1 MNRPDNTG
9 AVLFYSGYNKLTIVS
24 TLNMYYNDNTV
35 LFLDGQFIKAKDAKT
50 DLFGQ
55 TLHYGFGVFEGIRSY
70 ETVNGT
76 KTFKALEHFE
86 RLKRSCTLMGIPF
99 HYSAEELS
107 QITYQVL
114 EKNELTNA
122 YIRPLVFCSPNMALT
137 SPNGVSLMIT
147 AWECNQH
154 ISLKPARVCISS
166 FQRPNPKAVTMEAKV
181 CGLYVNSILATTEAK
196 KRGFD
201 DGLLLDLNG
210 FVAEGPGANFFYEK
224 DGVMYTPPTGSI
236 LPGITRKTVIE
247 ICRELEIPVE
257 EKYFRP
263 EELFEADNA
272 FFCSTMNEIVA
283 VESIEGQMMNKPWKD
298 SLSAL
303 IRDTYRAIVLD
314 KSYGYVIV

>member
-1 MNRPDNTG
+1 
-9 AVLFYSGYNKLTIVS
+9 
-24 TLNMYYNDNTV
+24 MYYNDNTV
-35 LFLDGQFIKAKDAKT
+35 LFLDGKFIKAKDAKT

-70 ETVNGT
+70 ETVNGI

-86 RLKRSCTLMGIPF
+86 RLKRSCALMGIPF

-114 EKNELTNA
+114 EKNDLTNA

-147 AWECNQH
+147 AWECDQH

-201 DGLLLDLNG
+201 DSLLLDLNG

-224 DGVMYTPPTGSI
+224 DGVMYTPPVGSI
-236 LPGITRKTVIE
+236 LPGVTRKTVIE
-247 ICRELEIPVE
+247 ICRELDVPVE
-257 EKYFRP
+257 EKYFKP
-263 EELFEADNA
+263 ENLFEADNA

-283 VESIEGQMMNKPWKD
+283 VESIEGQAMNKPWKD
-298 SLSAL
+298 SYCAL
-303 IRDTYRAIVLD
+303 IRDTYRSIVLD